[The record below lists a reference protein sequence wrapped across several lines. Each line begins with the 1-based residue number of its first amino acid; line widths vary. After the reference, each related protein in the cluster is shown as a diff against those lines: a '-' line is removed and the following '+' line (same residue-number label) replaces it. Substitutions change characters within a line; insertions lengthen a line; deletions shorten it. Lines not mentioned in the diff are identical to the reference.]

1 MRRALDEAR
10 AHLPA
15 IDGGP
20 FGACLVRGDEVLAVA
35 HNTVLKDLDPT
46 CHGEITAIRL
56 AALKLQSYDLSGC
69 EIYSTT
75 EPCPMCF
82 AAIHWARLGRV
93 IYGTAIGEV
102 AQLGFNELTI
112 GSPADA
118 GPGPEPGGHL
128 SGLSRRRMPAAP
140 RRVGPDAGAPDLLK
154 SARRCATA
162 AGPSPPPDLNSLRL
176 PWVFLYS
183 AGEDLLNWGKL

>member
-1 MRRALDEAR
+1 VSSESFTPNPVFMHLALDEAR
-10 AHLPA
+10 AHLA
-15 IDGGP
+15 AMDGGP

-46 CHGEITAIRL
+46 CHAETTAIRL
-56 AALKLQSYDLSGC
+56 AAQKLQSYDLSGC
-69 EIYSTT
+69 DIYSTT

-112 GSPADA
+112 DSRQMQALGRSPVAIF
-118 GPGPEPGGHL
+118 PGFLYDEC
-128 SGLSRRRMPAAP
+128 RQ
-140 RRVGPDAGAPDLLK
+140 LL
-154 SARRCATA
+154 AQWA
-162 AGPSPPPDLNSLRL
+162 RL
-176 PWVFLYS
+176 PGRQVY
-183 AGEDLLNWGKL
+183 